1 MICGFGRGSGLGL
14 VWPLQNNQLVIFVLE
29 IWIRS
34 FISLASWNRLGLL
47 LIQDLP
53 LKSIQ
58 FTKTA
63 GSKSRSFV
71 EVRRRFPQDRP
82 RSALNWGR
90 RKFSIFDQF
99 FIWYHFPCRSLRR
112 HWYQKMWNFLAHLL
126 IDIKRLSDDV
136 HLLKRPRKSHK
147 MNFQCRTPTKLLRV

>member
-63 GSKSRSFV
+63 GSKNRSFV

-90 RKFSIFDQF
+90 KKFSIFGQF
-99 FIWYHFPCRSLRR
+99 FIWYHFPLSPPATTLISKDVEFSCAFFD
-112 HWYQKMWNFLAHLL
+112 WYKKFVGWCPSSQ
-126 IDIKRLSDDV
+126 
-136 HLLKRPRKSHK
+136 
-147 MNFQCRTPTKLLRV
+147 TPTQKS